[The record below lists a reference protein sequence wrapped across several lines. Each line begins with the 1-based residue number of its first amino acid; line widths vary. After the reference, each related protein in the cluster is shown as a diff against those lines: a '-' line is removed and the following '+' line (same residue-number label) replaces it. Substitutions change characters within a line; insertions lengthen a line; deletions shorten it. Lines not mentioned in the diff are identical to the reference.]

1 VSRPSSRPGP
11 QSLVALRWL
20 TRLGASP
27 GEPLALV
34 MNWTQPG
41 LYDHVARLTHA
52 GLVRRVP
59 MTRGDGSLLVVTPD
73 GARMGGA
80 SAGAAPRG
88 VAPTTWA
95 HVVACAWTAAWFDVR
110 GRDWLSGRE
119 VGADEAWRGEVV
131 YQDGYGRKQRQRHRP
146 DLATF
151 IRNEPGLP
159 VAVEVELQRK
169 STARL
174 RGILAMYAARTA
186 EPGAQLAGVVY
197 VTGPANVNKAVRA
210 AAEASGLTEH
220 SEDSAAKLRMLALDD
235 VIAETRDVAARNR
248 ESLRHPA
255 ADGHVFAIG
264 ATGSGTTTGTLRV
277 ANS

>member
-1 VSRPSSRPGP
+1 MSRPSSRPGP

-20 TRLGASP
+20 TRLGAAP

-41 LYDHVARLTHA
+41 LYDHVARLTSA

-80 SAGAAPRG
+80 SAAAAPRG

-95 HVVACAWTAAWFDVR
+95 HVVACAWTAAWFNVR
-110 GRDWLSGRE
+110 GRDWLSSRE
-119 VGADEAWRGEVV
+119 IGTDEVWRGEVV

-151 IRNEPGLP
+151 IRGDASRG

-169 STARL
+169 SNARL
-174 RGILAMYAARTA
+174 RGILAMYAARTTA
-186 EPGAQLAGVVY
+186 PDAPLAGVVY
-197 VTGPANVNKAVRA
+197 VTGPANVTKAVRA
-210 AAEASGLTEH
+210 AAAASGVGEH
-220 SEDSAAKLRMLALDD
+220 PDDPDGKLRVLELAA
-235 VIAETRDVAARNR
+235 VISETREVAGQTRASLRSAVVADVA
-248 ESLRHPA
+248 
-255 ADGHVFAIG
+255 
-264 ATGSGTTTGTLRV
+264 
-277 ANS
+277 